1 MPDASEAPSAL
12 VSTVEAAR
20 RKGCTAMAV
29 RNAIERG
36 DLNAVKVGPTWAVA
50 DDEAL
55 DAWQISETGGR
66 RHKTR
71 RTSTDS

>member
-1 MPDASEAPSAL
+1 MTAAL
-12 VSTVEAAR
+12 ISTVEAAR

-50 DDEAL
+50 DDDAL
-55 DAWQISETGGR
+55 ASWTVNETGGR
-66 RHKTR
+66 VHKTR
-71 RTSTDS
+71 RAAADS